1 MSSSAALPS
10 DVNILDRLA
19 SLPVELQHQVLF
31 EFLTVSS
38 PCALSLFVPDWGVC
52 THAADPVNAIYDL
65 QRIDVYTRGA
75 GVVKSRFETQ
85 VGHDVNNHVF
95 FPMVKR
101 TTPND
106 SSALMGELVRRFPA
120 AMERALRDV
129 ERRGL
134 RCFEQLW
141 PAGPDDEIGKCMAGG
156 ALVFR
161 EQSEAARGRCADGL
175 DTGPTAAKPAE
186 PRHLMFSGFPRD
198 PWREL
203 RLRRNALTRFRLEMK
218 LFVERGPEL
227 LAVEWSAMTQLETLY
242 LDLRAYGR
250 GQANEDSIRLGAAE
264 MACLRLESLVIAGLR
279 SGDQYVRYPGWQRCD
294 WETDEK
300 EVDGGV
306 NWVKVFCGAVREGG
320 SLVFVDRR
328 MLDISWEGW
337 RMRAEKE
344 GLLPEVEKVTVVES
358 GNAAY
363 LRHVDKVLSGGFE
376 IVQGRVQNL

>member
-1 MSSSAALPS
+1 MSSYAALPL
-10 DVNILDRLA
+10 DLDILDRLA

-75 GVVKSRFETQ
+75 SVVRGRFETR
-85 VGHDVNNHVF
+85 VGHDHTSHEF
-95 FPMVKR
+95 FPMVKQM
-101 TTPND
+101 TPND
-106 SSALMGELVRRFPA
+106 SRALMMGELARRFSA
-120 AMERALRDV
+120 ARERALRDV
-129 ERRGL
+129 ERHGL

-161 EQSEAARGRCADGL
+161 EHSETTRGICADGL
-175 DTGPTAAKPAE
+175 DTGSTAAKQAK

-218 LFVERGPEL
+218 LFIERGTEL

-264 MACLRLESLVIAGLR
+264 MACLQLESLVIAGLR
-279 SGDQYVRYPGWQRCD
+279 SSDRYARPPGWQLCD

-300 EVDGGV
+300 EVDGFV
-306 NWVKVFCGAVREGG
+306 NWVKVFCGAIREGG
-320 SLVFVDRR
+320 RMVFVDRR

-344 GLLPEVEKVTVVES
+344 RLLPEVEKAAVVES
-358 GNAAY
+358 GDAAY
-363 LRHVDKVLSGGFE
+363 LRHVDKVLGG
-376 IVQGRVQNL
+376 GG